1 LWISAEK
8 QPKKFGGLFPMVGVG
23 MLVPQGVFDIG
34 DVGSLIT
41 AELKEC
47 QSVSGFKGLSYGV
60 KLNF

>member
-1 LWISAEK
+1 
-8 QPKKFGGLFPMVGVG
+8 MVGVG